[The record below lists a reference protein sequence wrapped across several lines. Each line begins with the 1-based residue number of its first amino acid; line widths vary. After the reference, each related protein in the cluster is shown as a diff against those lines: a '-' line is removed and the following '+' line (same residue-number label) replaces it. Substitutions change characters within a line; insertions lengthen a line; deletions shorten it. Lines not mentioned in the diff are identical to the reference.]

1 MIFPYCHTTMWF
13 HVLYAEPSFA
23 GGIQK
28 QGKAMNTSVYGSKI
42 DPNALDNPNMLLKTH
57 CVLNPIYKTTFH
69 GVFYF
74 PLKII

>member
-42 DPNALDNPNMLLKTH
+42 DPNALDNPNVDTTGRLL
-57 CVLNPIYKTTFH
+57 IA
-69 GVFYF
+69 
-74 PLKII
+74 